1 MKPAR
6 IAVLLYRVASHVRLS
21 KIPIVPKAIKWT
33 AVWLTGIEID
43 PGCSIGKD
51 FVLHHGYGSIIS
63 GTLGDNVHVNQGVTI
78 GGNWDKADNGRRLPI
93 IGSNVW
99 IMAGAKI
106 LGPITIGDNVLVGA
120 NAVVIRDVPSNSV
133 VAGVPARK
141 IRDFTAEDLEHMNGG

>member
-1 MKPAR
+1 MKPANVALFFYR
-6 IAVLLYRVASHVRLS
+6 LGAQAAVRKRPVVA
-21 KIPIVPKAIKWT
+21 KTIKWA

-43 PGCSIGKD
+43 PACRIGKG

-63 GTLGDNVHVNQGVTI
+63 GILGDNVHINQGVTI
-78 GGNWDKADNGRRLPI
+78 GGNWGRSNGGRALPT
-93 IGSNVW
+93 IGNNVW

-141 IRDFTAEDLEHMNGG
+141 VREFTAKDLERMNGG